1 MYILN
6 FLTEGFRSLA
16 LLLDSVAFSL
26 LGSIYGLF
34 STIASLSLIDEKTV
48 NSIINNMYVVV
59 GIFAFFRIAVLLI
72 NAMITPDALAKQ
84 GAGLSKIAVNT
95 VIMIVLLVFTP
106 TLFELSRDVSKK
118 IVDGHYVEKVFLNT
132 DTNDANPSNAMERI
146 AVGALITV
154 NDQFL
159 DTSEESKGKLVPN
172 SDCTGDCEK
181 AVYCLQ
187 DINGINYETDDN
199 GDYVLDENGKKKKAF
214 KGDCLDDNEG
224 IIWSKLS
231 DYNAV
236 TKKKTYV
243 YNYKYFILTIVGWA
257 MAYVLLSFTFD
268 VAKRMVEL
276 AILEI
281 LAPLFIATIVDPKS
295 MQSGT
300 FKKWLKT
307 LGSSYVS
314 LFIRQ
319 ASVAIMLLCAKL
331 LMAWTPA
338 ENANVGFFGKLIILL
353 GVLIFAKGFPKW
365 ISNMVGL
372 DGEAGLG
379 GLGIRKKIADAALI
393 GSPFAKKAGRVVAG
407 AAAGAASMIA
417 RNRRNRNAQRKKVRE
432 DEGLTHGIKGRKK
445 RQEFSARAGGYFAGR
460 RQLHQARKDA
470 YRKAGVGLLGKDA
483 NNTNKKG
490 KPKSAVGRN
499 LGQIG
504 ASLVIGAVTG
514 GKAGLKANDI
524 KGTMSGV
531 KGTTQQYGQSLGF
544 QGKTLSGALSDGLD
558 KIVKK
563 QENRWGTETQ
573 RFEARENAEKVEKTN
588 RFRAA
593 GTSYTHGVGENQIAV
608 GVKEARQV
616 MDAKLKGGASFEI
629 KSDNDVLAKQF
640 AVNQG
645 SRSVERVTE
654 IKEGKEVV
662 TGYKFENAD
671 GSVVQKSVKDMETS
685 CGGIMTPEGVANF
698 LKSTYTAQQSA
709 VETYNDNVQAQANAV
724 SSYNQARTNAQN
736 SAEQFNQFKS
746 TNGTEINEAL
756 IAAGLSHGLSE
767 LGSNI
772 ISSIGPLG
780 RAIEKLSAD
789 YESASGDARL
799 GLQRQ
804 INLLSELKQSAESNK
819 LFSES
824 AATSREQLENITV
837 SQQNLSS
844 IVRSVDG
851 YTEAEKIQT
860 LSRKIS
866 DIDKK
871 IEIYKKEEK
880 KD

>member
-34 STIASLSLIDEKTV
+34 STIASLSLIDEDTV
-48 NSIINNMYVVV
+48 KSIINNMYVVV

-132 DTNDANPSNAMERI
+132 NTNDANPSNAMERI

-199 GDYVLDENGKKKKAF
+199 GDYVLDGNGKKKKAF

-319 ASVAIMLLCAKL
+319 ASVAIMLLCAQL
-331 LMAWTPA
+331 LMSWSPS
-338 ENANVGFFGKLIILL
+338 ENINVGFFGKLIILL

-379 GLGIRKKIADAALI
+379 GLSLKKKLASAALVGGAIQKASDGINKYASQKGKNFVANRLRNTAARI
-393 GSPFAKKAGRVVAG
+393 GGS
-407 AAAGAASMIA
+407 
-417 RNRRNRNAQRKKVRE
+417 N
-432 DEGLTHGIKGRKK
+432 
-445 RQEFSARAGGYFAGR
+445 
-460 RQLHQARKDA
+460 QARKENKVKRANIGKDGYTRDDYKRDRQSIFKQGRA
-470 YRKAGVGLLGKDA
+470 AAMQSRSDNWGKDA
-483 NNTNKKG
+483 QGTIKDIATGYMAGRLNVNSDVKGFGQRMQDKQAEKTNAYNQKLGNINRNIERAKNAEDMKNAREMRTG
-490 KPKSAVGRN
+490 KVLTTNGERDKVVGWQGYEEFKNAIGGGAITEKEAYTRDLKNVAAKNGWSFDEKTGTAYNGTKQITWEDHKSTFSDA
-499 LGQIG
+499 GQKDI
-504 ASLVIGAVTG
+504 AAFVAKNFQNSSES
-514 GKAGLKANDI
+514 LKANVDLKLSNNEKI
-524 KGTMSGV
+524 ANYQAQIANLPSG
-531 KGTTQQYGQSLGF
+531 S
-544 QGKTLSGALSDGLD
+544 S
-558 KIVKK
+558 
-563 QENRWGTETQ
+563 
-573 RFEARENAEKVEKTN
+573 
-588 RFRAA
+588 AA
-593 GTSYTHGVGENQIAV
+593 GTLQAQIGQLQAQNGMIDTANANLINNVSNYEKSFESDPTKCPSAVKVTDANGNDKYVTAVGQYEFDTNSNKWSYTQNS
-608 GVKEARQV
+608 
-616 MDAKLKGGASFEI
+616 GAS
-629 KSDNDVLAKQF
+629 DV
-640 AVNQG
+640 
-645 SRSVERVTE
+645 T
-654 IKEGKEVV
+654 
-662 TGYKFENAD
+662 
-671 GSVVQKSVKDMETS
+671 
-685 CGGIMTPEGVANF
+685 VAGF
-698 LKSTYTAQQSA
+698 DPTTI
-709 VETYNDNVQAQANAV
+709 NAV
-724 SSYNQARTNAQN
+724 MNKIATVADK
-736 SAEQFNQFKS
+736 KS
-746 TNGTEINEAL
+746 
-756 IAAGLSHGLSE
+756 
-767 LGSNI
+767 
-772 ISSIGPLG
+772 
-780 RAIEKLSAD
+780 
-789 YESASGDARL
+789 
-799 GLQRQ
+799 
-804 INLLSELKQSAESNK
+804 
-819 LFSES
+819 S
-824 AATSREQLENITV
+824 AA
-837 SQQNLSS
+837 
-844 IVRSVDG
+844 
-851 YTEAEKIQT
+851 EKAH
-860 LSRKIS
+860 KAMNP
-866 DIDKK
+866 DKS
-871 IEIYKKEEK
+871 
-880 KD
+880 

>member
-1 MYILN
+1 MFILD
-6 FLTEGFRSLA
+6 FLSEGLRSIA
-16 LLLDSVAFSL
+16 LGLDSVAFSL

-243 YNYKYFILTIVGWA
+243 YNYKYFILTIVGWV

-295 MQSGT
+295 MQSGA

-331 LMAWTPA
+331 LMAWTPT
-338 ENANVGFFGKLIILL
+338 ENANIGFFGKLIILL
-353 GVLIFAKGFPKW
+353 GVLIFVKGFPKW

-379 GLGIRKKIADAALI
+379 GLSLKKKLASAALVGGAI
-393 GSPFAKKAGRVVAG
+393 QKASDSAKKYASQKGKNFAANRLRNTAARIG
-407 AAAGAASMIA
+407 GSNQAIRENKENRSRIGKNGYTRDDYKRDRQSIFKQGKAAAKQS
-417 RNRRNRNAQRKKVRE
+417 R
-432 DEGLTHGIKGRKK
+432 
-445 RQEFSARAGGYFAGR
+445 SANW
-460 RQLHQARKDA
+460 
-470 YRKAGVGLLGKDA
+470 GKDA
-483 NNTNKKG
+483 QGTIKDIAAGYMAGRLNVNSDAKGFGQRMQDKQAEKAKAYNQELGNTNKNIERAELAG
-490 KPKSAVGRN
+490 KFKNASQMRVGKIYDDPANRDKKVNWQGYEEFKSAIGDRVMTEKEAYTRDLKNVAAKNGWSFDEKTGTAYN
-499 LGQIG
+499 GTKQITWKEHKDTFSDAGQKDI
-504 ASLVIGAVTG
+504 AAFVAKNFQNSSEA
-514 GKAGLKANDI
+514 LKANVDLKLSNDQKIASYKAQIAGLTPGRDDSAITALNAQIAQLDMQNGQIKNANNSIIKDI
-524 KGTMSGV
+524 STSEQDFVNDPQKCPSAV
-531 KGTTQQYGQSLGF
+531 KVDDNTFVTAI
-544 QGKTLSGALSDGLD
+544 GKYTRGSDGKFTYSVATD
-558 KIVKK
+558 VSKNGFDPTSI
-563 QENRWGTETQ
+563 
-573 RFEARENAEKVEKTN
+573 NAIMNK
-588 RFRAA
+588 
-593 GTSYTHGVGENQIAV
+593 IAV
-608 GVKEARQV
+608 IADKKDSDAKEAHKA
-616 MDAKLKGGASFEI
+616 MNPD
-629 KSDNDVLAKQF
+629 KS
-640 AVNQG
+640 
-645 SRSVERVTE
+645 
-654 IKEGKEVV
+654 
-662 TGYKFENAD
+662 
-671 GSVVQKSVKDMETS
+671 
-685 CGGIMTPEGVANF
+685 
-698 LKSTYTAQQSA
+698 
-709 VETYNDNVQAQANAV
+709 
-724 SSYNQARTNAQN
+724 
-736 SAEQFNQFKS
+736 
-746 TNGTEINEAL
+746 
-756 IAAGLSHGLSE
+756 
-767 LGSNI
+767 
-772 ISSIGPLG
+772 
-780 RAIEKLSAD
+780 
-789 YESASGDARL
+789 
-799 GLQRQ
+799 
-804 INLLSELKQSAESNK
+804 
-819 LFSES
+819 
-824 AATSREQLENITV
+824 
-837 SQQNLSS
+837 
-844 IVRSVDG
+844 
-851 YTEAEKIQT
+851 
-860 LSRKIS
+860 
-866 DIDKK
+866 
-871 IEIYKKEEK
+871 
-880 KD
+880 